1 MAETDVMVLKSARAI
16 LEQAAD
22 MIRDLTDEAY
32 TTPGAQGASIGQHTR
47 HTLDHYRK
55 LIDGF
60 NTSSVVVYDH
70 RDRGVPVETDRDAA
84 LAEIASIIEGF
95 DGLDETQLEFP
106 VRLRAMVNGEG
117 DEAEMDSTLVRELW
131 FATHHAIHHDALI
144 KTIAAEFGC
153 TLPET
158 YGRAPSTINFER
170 TSAG

>member
-1 MAETDVMVLKSARAI
+1 MSETDTLVLESARAI
-16 LEQAAD
+16 LMQAAD
-22 MIRDLTDEAY
+22 MIRGITDEAY
-32 TTPGAQGASIGQHTR
+32 ATPGKQGASIGQHTR

-60 NTSSVVVYDH
+60 KNSTVVDYDH
-70 RDRGVPVETDRDAA
+70 RDRGVPVETDRGVAI
-84 LAEIASIIEGF
+84 AEIESIIEGF

-106 VRLRAMVNGEG
+106 VRVLAMVNGRG
-117 DEAEMDSTLVRELW
+117 DTAEMESTLVRELW

-144 KTIAAEFGC
+144 KTIAAEFGF

-170 TSAG
+170 AGAG